1 MYAHIRLVKDGIGEI
16 SYVLEAGVNLTD
28 PSYKKYLPSLS
39 FWNDHGHTYE
49 KQIEAWDNDHYIYET
64 FYKKVLLPWIKDKTI
79 EDPIAFAEFVSIP
92 GIKLE
97 DFDQLKLLIEKGIEL
112 GFFEDVI
119 NFKKDEK
126 DNNS

>member
-1 MYAHIRLVKDGIGEI
+1 MYANIRLVKDGTGGV
-16 SYVLEAGVNLTD
+16 SYVLDAGVDLND
-28 PSYKKYLPSLS
+28 PNYKKFMVSLS

-49 KQIEAWDNDHYIYET
+49 KEIEAWDNDLYIYET

-92 GIKLE
+92 GVKLE

-112 GFFEDVI
+112 GFFENVI
-119 NFKKDEK
+119 NSKKDEK